1 MYSVVLK
8 IHLITVAVSLLGF
21 LLRGVWM
28 MIDSRLLQARLTR
41 ILPHV
46 VDTVLLTAG
55 VYLAYTAAINP
66 LEQYWL
72 GAKII
77 ALLVYI
83 ALGTVALKRGRTK
96 PIRIVAWLLALGVFA
111 YMLAV
116 AHSRLVW
123 PF

>member
-1 MYSVVLK
+1 MYSAVLK
-8 IHLITVAVSLLGF
+8 IHLITVVLSLVGF

-41 ILPHV
+41 ILPHI
-46 VDTVLLTAG
+46 VDTALLTAG
-55 VYLAYTAAINP
+55 VYLAYSAAINP
-66 LEQYWL
+66 LEQHWL

-83 ALGTVALKRGRTK
+83 ALGTVALKRGKTK
-96 PIRIVAWLLALGVFA
+96 AVRIVAWLLALAVFA

-116 AHSRLVW
+116 AHNRVVW